1 MHLLTDTKRRAGSR
15 PLLSSRPGGAKMSV
29 ELPQPTAAY
38 IAGSNAHDADA
49 CAACFTDR
57 AVVRDEGRE
66 MQGTAAI
73 RQWMDAAIR
82 KYEHVVEVLTCAE
95 ADGKTIVTGR
105 VSGNFPNSP
114 VELRYAFTLAG
125 GKIARLEIA

>member
-1 MHLLTDTKRRAGSR
+1 
-15 PLLSSRPGGAKMSV
+15 
-29 ELPQPTAAY
+29 
-38 IAGSNAHDADA
+38 
-49 CAACFTDR
+49 
-57 AVVRDEGRE
+57 

-82 KYEHVVEVLTCAE
+82 KYEHVVEVLTCTE

>member
-1 MHLLTDTKRRAGSR
+1 
-15 PLLSSRPGGAKMSV
+15 MSE
-29 ELPQPTAAY
+29 ELPRPIAAY
-38 IAGSNAHDADA
+38 IAASNAHDADA
-49 CAACFTDR
+49 CAACFTHR

-73 RQWMDAAIR
+73 RQWMDAAIT
-82 KYEHVVEVLTCAE
+82 KYRHVVEVIRSAE

-114 VELRYAFTLAG
+114 VELRYAFTLTG
-125 GKIARLEIA
+125 ERIAHLEIV

>member
-1 MHLLTDTKRRAGSR
+1 
-15 PLLSSRPGGAKMSV
+15 MS
-29 ELPQPTAAY
+29 EALPQPIAAY

-73 RQWMDAAIR
+73 RHWMDAAIK
-82 KYEHVVEVLTCAE
+82 KYGHVVEVITSAE

-125 GKIARLEIA
+125 EKIAHLEIV

>member
-1 MHLLTDTKRRAGSR
+1 
-15 PLLSSRPGGAKMSV
+15 MSK
-29 ELPQPTAAY
+29 ELPQPIAAY
-38 IAGSNAHDADA
+38 FAGSNAHDADA
-49 CAACFTDR
+49 CTACFTDR

-125 GKIARLEIA
+125 EKIAYLEIV

>member
-1 MHLLTDTKRRAGSR
+1 
-15 PLLSSRPGGAKMSV
+15 MSV

-73 RQWMDAAIR
+73 RQWMDAAIKR
-82 KYEHVVEVLTCAE
+82 YGHAVEVVTFAE

-125 GKIARLEIA
+125 EKIAYLEIV

>member
-1 MHLLTDTKRRAGSR
+1 
-15 PLLSSRPGGAKMSV
+15 MSE
-29 ELPQPTAAY
+29 ELPQPIAAY
-38 IAGSNAHDADA
+38 IAGSNAHDADV
-49 CAACFTDR
+49 CAACFTDG

-66 MQGTAAI
+66 MRGAAAI
-73 RQWMDAAIR
+73 RHWMDTAIKR
-82 KYEHVVEVLTCAE
+82 YGHVVEVVAFAE

-125 GKIARLEIA
+125 GKIAQLEIA